1 MPTITVPAAAVATAA
16 GGAFTADQIFEPDAA
31 AAAASGPTPAVN
43 PPVTITVPAA
53 VATAT
58 APWIS
63 FYGIDP
69 GDYSYSLYGSG
80 YYGGSQLV
88 MSILDYTWDIAYTTD
103 DASDTTPTWTTV
115 ATADIRSVDVA
126 RGREDELGRV
136 EAGTAQLTLNN
147 RTRSF
152 DPQVVT
158 GLRPMNR
165 WRLRLIH
172 NAVTYNVFLGYAE
185 SYEQSWPGVGYDA
198 ITVVRLVDEFKV
210 LALAKLPAMDPPTAQ
225 SYADVVMFDEPAV
238 YWRMQGL
245 TETVAQ
251 GFYEPVVGSHKLTT
265 GSFSRA
271 TSPIVGDASVDVVGG
286 VLYGARSTTTMFYT
300 FNDDDLL
307 AGGIDA
313 ASPLNADGLSQ
324 LTVEMWFKSSEAT
337 PAAGRKIAEGP
348 DASTG
353 GAQWGLNLETTG
365 AITAYVHNTT
375 PTLFS
380 ATSSAGAVTA
390 NTWYHLALVLTS
402 GNLFLFI
409 NGAQAA
415 LTGSVTGVIGP
426 IAAGEHMQFGTD
438 TAVGGTRYYDEM
450 AFYRHGLTAARV
462 AAHYTAG
469 ANRGFPTQDPGA
481 RITAV
486 LAASTSVASSS
497 VRAGSREMIP
507 AFMAGQ
513 SPLDELR
520 KAEDADNVDSMLFV
534 SSNGTVTFLDDGHRS
549 VSPWNTVQ
557 ATFDDDGT
565 DLPYRDLTVDYSETF
580 LFNTIQ
586 AARVSGEISSS
597 TDATS
602 VSRYRERMLQATDLP
617 LTTDSD
623 VSAIATA
630 LLAKYKDPMTRITS
644 IGIYLISTAMIAAVL
659 DLELADRVR
668 IYRTHPAGG
677 ARIDQTAFVQKI
689 QMSSRPG
696 LPLQVTLGVSPL

>member
-16 GGAFTADQIFEPDAA
+16 GGTADQIFEPDAA
-31 AAAASGPTPAVN
+31 AATASGSAASLTGGSLTLN
-43 PPVTITVPAA
+43 PAA
-53 VATAT
+53 AAAAASAVRPYVSAL
-58 APWIS
+58 APGTYSWS
-63 FYGIDP
+63 YYG
-69 GDYSYSLYGSG
+69 LG
-80 YYGGSQLV
+80 YYGGSALI
-88 MSILDYTWDIAYTTD
+88 MSITDYTWDIAYTTD

-115 ATADIRSVDVA
+115 AEADVRSVDVS

-147 RTRSF
+147 RSREF

-158 GLRPMNR
+158 NLRPMNR

-172 NAVTYNVFLGYAE
+172 NSVTYDVFLGYAE
-185 SYEQSWPGVGYDA
+185 SYEQSCPGLGFDA
-198 ITVVRLVDEFKV
+198 VTTVRLVDEFKV

-225 SYADVVMFDEPAV
+225 SYSDVVRFDEPQG
-238 YWRMQGL
+238 YWQLQGL
-245 TETVAQ
+245 LEGAIYAPAVGPTSLAMNTMTRVA
-251 GFYEPVVGSHKLTT
+251 
-265 GSFSRA
+265 
-271 TSPIVGDASVDVVGG
+271 SPIVGDAAVDAIAG
-286 VLYGARSTTTMFYT
+286 VLYGARSTTSWIRTIESL
-300 FNDDDLL
+300 DVGAPELQV
-307 AGGIDA
+307 GGPGDA
-313 ASPLNADGLSQ
+313 AGLSEF
-324 LTVEMWFKSSEAT
+324 TVEMWFKSSEAT

-353 GAQWGLNLETTG
+353 GAQWGLNLETNG

-415 LTGSVTGVIGP
+415 LTGSVTGSIGAM
-426 IAAGEHMQFGTD
+426 AASEFMQLGTD
-438 TAVGGTRYYDEM
+438 TAVGGTRYYDEV
-450 AFYRHGLTAARV
+450 AFYRHGLTAARI

-469 ANRGFPTQDPGA
+469 VNRGFPTQDPGA

-486 LAASTSVASSS
+486 LSASTSVASSS

-507 AFMAGQ
+507 AFMNGQ

-520 KAEDADNVDSMLFV
+520 KAEDADNVDAMLFV
-534 SSNGTVTFLDDGHRS
+534 AKDGDVTFLDDGHRS
-549 VSPWNTVQ
+549 ASPWNTVQ

-580 LFNTIQ
+580 LYNTIQ
-586 AARVSGEISSS
+586 AARVGGEISSS
-597 TDATS
+597 TDSTS
-602 VSRYRERMLQATDLP
+602 ISRYRERLLQLSELP

-630 LLAKYKDPMTRITS
+630 VLAKYKDPMTRITS
-644 IGIYLISTAMIAAVL
+644 VSMFLTSTAMIAAVL

-696 LPLQVTLGVSPL
+696 QPLMVTLGVSPL